1 MLRITI
7 RRAFRI
13 LGVRNTR
20 TANISMLAALI
31 GALGLAILVGSLY
44 PHNRVAVAA
53 PHAVGNEPWIK
64 IVCLQKYVEEGDD
77 FRLRVDKKYDSDWP
91 HESIKVWWYTHPI
104 TADET
109 DYERLH
115 QERQYSNGYQSRVGR
130 MGRTFHTL
138 EDNYPEID
146 ETFIVEYLNGVS
158 KGPDGRCKMT
168 ITDDDGVGI
177 HKLEITSEPHEI
189 ARVKDREGP
198 QVGYTAGDT
207 IEITAHFTGDV
218 TTVNPDTR
226 EQSDYAGIYLQVGE
240 NRRFAPFLRNYGAD
254 ALVFG
259 YTVRSDDVD
268 ADGISVEDG
277 GIILEGLNFGRATG
291 FYYHRQNRDIGIW
304 PVSEDY
310 DTITRFYHGLDDDR
324 AHKVYQIKVDEPI
337 IDPPTET
344 EIPPVPQ
351 PDPEPPPVWVENS
364 VVIDND
370 IFWTQHGELTKE
382 DGGRD
387 WFSFEANGGEQYI
400 IEVESRM
407 EIAEDYGTPY
417 VDNHLI
423 DPSILEIVNE
433 QGEQVMAEKDG
444 GGYIYNWAR
453 GYFTPELDGT
463 YYIAVGSGAQARGY
477 LGHYTISVRQDDH
490 ADDEKPHPDV
500 VMRPGESITA
510 RINSDV
516 PPGDT
521 TNPNA
526 WSWGETT
533 ADHAVPRWGI
543 ESADDKDVFRFEI
556 TEAGTYRLEMV
567 DGPTSVGLWAIWYAN
582 GGGDYLSY
590 KAPVEVFVDNF
601 TPGTHFFAVGTPYQS
616 SGNAGD
622 YTVSLTKVEEAEEI
636 AQP

>member
-1 MLRITI
+1 MLRIAI
-7 RRAFRI
+7 RRSFRI

-20 TANISMLAALI
+20 TINISMLAALFA
-31 GALGLAILVGSLY
+31 ALGLAILVGSLY

-64 IVCLQKYVEEGDD
+64 IVCLQKKVEEGDD

-109 DYERLH
+109 DYERLY

-189 ARVKDREGP
+189 ARVKGREGP

-259 YTVRSDDVD
+259 YTVQADDLD
-268 ADGISVEDG
+268 TNGISVEG
-277 GIILEGLNFGRATG
+277 GGPGTGLGYSPDNRDSGVWILETG
-291 FYYHRQNRDIGIW
+291 SSRINRL
-304 PVSEDY
+304 
-310 DTITRFYHGLDDDR
+310 FHGLDDDP
-324 AHKVYQIKVDEPI
+324 AHRVFQVEIEEPTI
-337 IDPPTET
+337 IDPPTQT
-344 EIPPVPQ
+344 PVPPAPQ
-351 PDPEPPPVWVENS
+351 PDPAPPVWVESS

-370 IFWTQHGELTKE
+370 IFWIQHGELTKE

-387 WFSFEANGGEQYI
+387 WFSFEGNGGQQYI

-417 VDNHLI
+417 VDDHLI
-423 DPSILEIVNE
+423 DPSVLEIVNE
-433 QGEQVMAEKDG
+433 QGEQVMGEQDWG
-444 GGYIYNWAR
+444 GFIQLWAR
-453 GYFTPELDGT
+453 AYFTPDDDGS

-516 PPGDT
+516 APGDT

-533 ADHAVPRWGI
+533 QGNAVPRWGI

-556 TEAGTYRLEMV
+556 TDAGTYRLEMV
-567 DGPTSVGLWAIWYAN
+567 DGPDGVGLWAIWYGK
-582 GGGDYLSY
+582 GGGGYLSY
-590 KAPVEVFVDNF
+590 EAPVESFVEDF
-601 TPGTHFFAVGTPYQS
+601 SSGTHYFAVGTPYQS
-616 SGNAGD
+616 VGNTGD
-622 YTVSLTKVEEAEEI
+622 YTVSLTRVEEAEEI
-636 AQP
+636 AKP